1 MKTCISFLKKII
13 KLETWK
19 EYFEKNLPDILG
31 ICKLWYECNL
41 LSIRKEKNSQFFEKQ
56 KAKNTVFCVLKSKK
70 NKLVAFMT
78 AVWKFYSYCTLFFQ
92 LSLFNFLQHPMY
104 HIFSHWKKSKYPLR
118 VRFVTSKEMKLK
130 LFFWTRANNS
140 PPQSSEITV
149 LPLNNHTNKKQQ
161 QEIKT
166 SKKNPRQIGKKIA
179 QNFQAL
185 SPSFWI
191 CNMFYAIISSET
203 LN

>member
-1 MKTCISFLKKII
+1 MVVKKVSIFWTFFDLKTCISFLKKII

-56 KAKNTVFCVLKSKK
+56 KAKNTFFCVLKSKQK
-70 NKLVAFMT
+70 QISGIYDCRMEVLFLL
-78 AVWKFYSYCTLFFQ
+78 YSIFPTIFVQFFTTP
-92 LSLFNFLQHPMY
+92 SMY

-130 LFFWTRANNS
+130 LFF
-140 PPQSSEITV
+140 
-149 LPLNNHTNKKQQ
+149 LN
-161 QEIKT
+161 E
-166 SKKNPRQIGKKIA
+166 S
-179 QNFQAL
+179 
-185 SPSFWI
+185 
-191 CNMFYAIISSET
+191 
-203 LN
+203 